1 MKDDYLAW
9 CFKQKHDIRIVE
21 ANEDLAKAY
30 LKKAVSAL
38 NTMTAALKIRET
50 DWIAAT
56 AYYARYFALYSLL
69 MKIGVKSEV
78 HECTIRMGRYLSE
91 NGILNKNLIDDIEKA
106 KQTRVDMQYYVVKEF
121 SVKEIKENMEA
132 ARKFVL
138 DVEKETMDLTT
149 NQIENIRQQLRNMM
163 QR

>member
-1 MKDDYLAW
+1 LKDDYLAW
-9 CFKQKHDIRIVE
+9 CFRQKHGIRIVE
-21 ANEDLAKAY
+21 PNEDLAKAY

-50 DWIAAT
+50 DWIVTT

-69 MKIGVKSEV
+69 MKIGIKSEI
-78 HECTIRMGRYLSE
+78 HDCTITLGGYLSE
-91 NGILNKNLIDDIEKA
+91 NGILNKNLIDDIENA

-121 SVKEIKENMEA
+121 SLKEIKSNVES

-138 DVEKETMDLTT
+138 ETEKELG
-149 NQIENIRQQLRNMM
+149 NLSAQQINIIREQLRKL
-163 QR
+163 Q